1 MAIHAPP
8 VSYRIKRSIF
18 DRRKVDSG
26 ARSDLSL
33 AREADAY
40 FFPAERDYFQKRAKD
55 GAESRFQG
63 GSHFRTDKEVG
74 LDLGKKAGAMIVQKV
89 RTDGADDASPSARR
103 KKPEPPIIKRPLQ
116 PPPTNSLAAMMAHP
130 VFRPMYAL

>member
-8 VSYRIKRSIF
+8 VSYGIKRSIV

-103 KKPEPPIIKRPLQ
+103 KKPDPQ
-116 PPPTNSLAAMMAHP
+116 PDHQKAAPAPTN
-130 VFRPMYAL
+130 